1 MITRLLG
8 GKRNPGEGNGQ
19 EEARQDSKAHS
30 EKIQIDEEKGVQAG
44 QIA

>member
-1 MITRLLG
+1 MIARLLG

-19 EEARQDSKAHS
+19 EQPRQDSKSHS
-30 EKIQIDEEKGVQAG
+30 EKIQIDEERGVQAG